1 MISCRRRQLHVAQ
14 FQYHVMRQ
22 LQYLE
27 KHEKVTKFTWG
38 RKTLVDLD
46 SDKVNYTKMYFAMTF
61 TSQTDLRRL
70 ELVKVS

>member
-27 KHEKVTKFTWG
+27 KHEVTKFTWG
-38 RKTLVDLD
+38 RKTLVVLD